1 MQVSLSECL
10 LKYTGGL
17 MMPGRRPTKKDLA
30 KMKVMSE
37 LGISPTGI
45 AAKMGKSHHTIQK
58 YLQSDVFTDPTI
70 KAIVEKIRD
79 TELNDLY
86 LLGAKGRQR
95 LHELLDSKEKVQMIP
110 TIALVDRTF
119 QQRRLLEGRS
129 TMNLGL
135 KMQLVLAAEA
145 EDQAQQDK
153 KSPQGDEGNGQEG
166 KDLNEEGS

>member
-1 MQVSLSECL
+1 
-10 LKYTGGL
+10 
-17 MMPGRRPTKKDLA
+17 
-30 KMKVMSE
+30 MKVMSE
-37 LGISPTGI
+37 LSVSPTAI
-45 AAKMGKSHHTIQK
+45 AGKLGKSHHTMIK

-70 KAIVEKIRD
+70 KEIVEKIRE

-95 LHELLDSKEKVQMIP
+95 LHELLDSKDKVQMIP

-145 EDQAQQDK
+145 EDQAQRDK
-153 KSPQGDEGNGQEG
+153 KSPQGNKGNGQEG

>member
-1 MQVSLSECL
+1 MS
-10 LKYTGGL
+10 
-17 MMPGRRPTKKDLA
+17 GRKPNKKELA
-30 KMKVMSE
+30 RIKVMSE
-37 LGISPTGI
+37 LGVSPTAI
-45 AAKMGKSHHTIQK
+45 AGKLGKSHHTIIK

-70 KAIVEKIRD
+70 KEIVEKIRD

-95 LHELLDSKEKVQMIP
+95 LHELLDSEEKVQMIP

-129 TMNLGL
+129 TVNLGL

-153 KSPQGDEGNGQEG
+153 KSPQGDESNGQEG
-166 KDLNEEGS
+166 KDPNEGGS